1 MCGEPGSVKYSFI
14 QGRPAVDNG
23 DICGLDEAE
32 LTARVQESVA
42 QLIRGRL
49 ASLVSC
55 QSLTSLRFSQQRR

>member
-1 MCGEPGSVKYSFI
+1 MEKRSCWMCGEPASVKYSFI

-42 QLIRGRL
+42 QLIR
-49 ASLVSC
+49 S
-55 QSLTSLRFSQQRR
+55 